1 MGAVYA
7 LIRSFNADRRAV
19 SAVEFALILP
29 LMLLMLLGSFDVT
42 RAVDA
47 KNKSVLLARTVADFV
62 SQQRDGVT
70 KVELQN
76 IIVASKYV
84 MSPYPVTVDVLNIKV
99 ESINRLGNGPSTYT
113 YEADWSFSY
122 GPSANP
128 SDPNPSLV
136 FKSANESAS
145 PVPDV
150 SSIRARVKY
159 TYKLKFLDFLT
170 KRLGFSQ
177 VELNSATQMS
187 PRWAAPVT
195 ASGW

>member
-1 MGAVYA
+1 MKAVYA
-7 LIRSFNADRRAV
+7 LVRSFSTDRHAV

-47 KNKSVLLARTVADFV
+47 KNKSVLLSRTVADFV

-70 KVELQN
+70 KVELGN
-76 IIVASKYV
+76 IIFASKYV
-84 MSPYPVTVDVLNIKV
+84 MSPYPVTTDDLNIKV
-99 ESINRLGNGPSTYT
+99 ESINRLGNGT

-122 GPSANP
+122 GPGASP
-128 SDPNPSLV
+128 V
-136 FKSANESAS
+136 FKSTNEAAT
-145 PVPDV
+145 PVPDT
-150 SSIRARVKY
+150 SSIRASVKY
-159 TYKLKFLDFLT
+159 TYSLKFAKYLT
-170 KRLGFSQ
+170 EHLGFAQ
-177 VELNSATQMS
+177 VELNSTTHMS